1 MFVFESLLIVVFLLV
16 EAYVFFRN
24 CVLIARY
31 SHLFPTNEA
40 GLNLDKDSVSN
51 APTINS
57 SHSSKVFQ
65 NIIYTLNRYLNQNS
79 NQVSDYH
86 LMRDVVERNREML
99 ESQITT
105 QIPYPQYIGLIGTMF
120 GIVVGVY
127 TLVLGDGLENLMS
140 GQSTALSDS
149 GVPDLLGGVGLAMVT
164 SVFGLGFTMYGSN
177 LFKKARTQVEANQN
191 TFLSWI
197 QAELLPNLSTDMV
210 STLGRMALNL
220 QDFNKT
226 FSANTLQLDKT
237 LAKVN
242 ESYKGQA
249 KILEAIERTNIT
261 RVVSANIEVYDKLK
275 SCTDE
280 IGELAVSLRASRD
293 YLQTVQELTTK
304 LDGVDERTKTWEKM
318 ARFFETEIKEIEQRK
333 AAIASTVGS
342 VDLKLTE
349 SINELNESSKNRIKK
364 MADAVDEQNQMV
376 KVALEKQ
383 GGELKD
389 ELNRVAGQI
398 SEYTQKLTSV
408 FDEQNQMMNRS
419 LNEMSSAIES
429 RNHRLGEVIN
439 RFEKM
444 VDEFPN
450 QMERHTSQLSNL
462 SAIKD
467 GIHSLQRTMSQMGGY
482 GTPDIDI
489 PTPVLRLPKSV
500 KQAILVLVVCNL
512 LTLMAVIAGVVLFA
526 LNK

>member
-1 MFVFESLLIVVFLLV
+1 
-16 EAYVFFRN
+16 
-24 CVLIARY
+24 
-31 SHLFPTNEA
+31 
-40 GLNLDKDSVSN
+40 
-51 APTINS
+51 
-57 SHSSKVFQ
+57 
-65 NIIYTLNRYLNQNS
+65 
-79 NQVSDYH
+79 
-86 LMRDVVERNREML
+86 
-99 ESQITT
+99 
-105 QIPYPQYIGLIGTMF
+105 
-120 GIVVGVY
+120 
-127 TLVLGDGLENLMS
+127 
-140 GQSTALSDS
+140 
-149 GVPDLLGGVGLAMVT
+149 
-164 SVFGLGFTMYGSN
+164 
-177 LFKKARTQVEANQN
+177 
-191 TFLSWI
+191 
-197 QAELLPNLSTDMV
+197 MV

-249 KILEAIERTNIT
+249 KILETIERTNIT

-293 YLQTVQELTTK
+293 YLQKVQELTTK

-318 ARFFETEIKEIEQRK
+318 AKFFETEIKEIEQRK

-349 SINELNESSKNRIKK
+349 SINELNESSKDRIKK

-383 GGELKD
+383 ADELKD
-389 ELNRVAGQI
+389 ELNGVAGQV

-408 FDEQNQMMNRS
+408 FEEQNQMMNRS
-419 LNEMSSAIES
+419 LNEMASAIES
-429 RNHRLGEVIN
+429 RNQRLGEVIN

-444 VDEFPN
+444 VDEFPS

-489 PTPVLRLPKSV
+489 PTPVLRLPKAV
-500 KQAILVLVVCNL
+500 KQAILVLAVCNL
-512 LTLMAVIAGVVLFA
+512 LTLIAVVAGVVLFA